1 MSQALPNYRFSADR
15 AVRDFG
21 NIEEQD
27 GWLTINLR
35 DLKKASI
42 ILRPVRGELR
52 VEPSIFRS
60 PRKAGKLHA
69 SEASTNVS
77 GAVGSAFA
85 AGAGNSDRRCGDR
98 RQVLK
103 SAMIVFNDGHCTL
116 GCRIL
121 NVSDTG
127 ALVMPSDLFLCPDEF
142 VLKPKVGSPR
152 DCEIVWRKNDRVGVR
167 YI

>member
-1 MSQALPNYRFSADR
+1 
-15 AVRDFG
+15 
-21 NIEEQD
+21 
-27 GWLTINLR
+27 
-35 DLKKASI
+35 
-42 ILRPVRGELR
+42 
-52 VEPSIFRS
+52 
-60 PRKAGKLHA
+60 
-69 SEASTNVS
+69 
-77 GAVGSAFA
+77 
-85 AGAGNSDRRCGDR
+85 
-98 RQVLK
+98 
-103 SAMIVFNDGHCTL
+103 MIVFNDGHCTL